1 MNFYGIPTNLLPHYI
16 RLMGTDANIVV
27 NAETQDL
34 DNGSVSVSTTK
45 VPIRGIQAFYKES
58 EIDGVTIKSTD
69 TQFIIVPDP
78 TVVEGTN
85 IEINGLILVV
95 KSIEKTVVD
104 NIELVYILRLR

>member
-27 NAETQDL
+27 SADTQDF
-34 DNGSVSVSTTK
+34 DNGTVNSSTVK
-45 VPIRGIQAFYKES
+45 IPVRGIQAFYKGS

-85 IEINGLILVV
+85 IEINGLVRVV